1 MSNLADVH
9 KRMREAIKTM
19 KYIDESAFK
28 ELIMNGQFDEAI
40 AMIDNIKVPE
50 PVSESDTNGPKPKR
64 KYTKKQKSE

>member
-1 MSNLADVH
+1 MSNLNDVH

-28 ELIMNGQFDEAI
+28 ELIMNGKFDEAI
-40 AMIDNIKVPE
+40 EMIDNIKVPE
-50 PVSESDTNGPKPKR
+50 PVVESDTKEQKPKR